1 MSSML
6 EQAIIDAEQLKET
19 AQRTAEEAVIEKYQ
33 SEIKEAVNA
42 ILEQEEPM
50 EEETEAA
57 AVIDEDGTKIVEDL
71 PSAQLAE
78 DDDIV
83 EINLDKLEEL
93 MAQEIEEGEVDVA
106 DMLEREVLDELEDE
120 LDEEVEL
127 DEDINDLLEEEED
140 STKKLK
146 STKRISQQ
154 LSLNFSRGRG
164 RAWS

>member
-42 ILEQEEPM
+42 ILEQEESL

-57 AVIDEDGTKIVEDL
+57 AVIDEEGTKILDDL

-78 DDDIV
+78 DEDIV

-93 MAQEIEEGEVDVA
+93 MAQEIEEGELSQE
-106 DMLEREVLDELEDE
+106 DMLDRAEVVQDLAED
-120 LDEEVEL
+120 LDEEIEL
-127 DEDINDLLEEEED
+127 M
-140 STKKLK
+140 
-146 STKRISQQ
+146 RI
-154 LSLNFSRGRG
+154 LTTF
-164 RAWS
+164 

>member
-57 AVIDEDGTKIVEDL
+57 AVIDGGRHKNCRRPTF
-71 PSAQLAE
+71 
-78 DDDIV
+78 
-83 EINLDKLEEL
+83 
-93 MAQEIEEGEVDVA
+93 
-106 DMLEREVLDELEDE
+106 
-120 LDEEVEL
+120 
-127 DEDINDLLEEEED
+127 
-140 STKKLK
+140 ST
-146 STKRISQQ
+146 T
-154 LSLNFSRGRG
+154 SRR
-164 RAWS
+164 R